1 MTKRDI
7 ILSQLAQV
15 QTLLTSCVD
24 QVTNGDSV
32 PKVWNTAV
40 NDLRVSAQK
49 AADTLNHSV
58 DLNAPA

>member
-7 ILSQLAQV
+7 VLDQLNQV
-15 QTLLTSCVD
+15 QTLLTSCVT
-24 QVTNGDSV
+24 QVTNGDSI
-32 PKVWNTAV
+32 PKSWNVVV

-58 DLNAPA
+58 NLTDPA

>member
-32 PKVWNTAV
+32 PKAWNTAV
-40 NDLRVSAQK
+40 NDLRVAAQK

-58 DLNAPA
+58 NLNDPF